1 MQSLTKAGN
10 SLDVRKQQ
18 DLLQAFENAD
28 TIINKNYLRIL
39 TELEVVRLPE
49 ELEKIDII
57 SNSRF
62 MKINKLVYN
71 KNEDSLDKLVTI
83 LNASALAGASIAT
96 IICSKDNKVDY
107 YMGVVNKDTNNDLPT
122 QSDILKGTFEAN
134 FAGSDVESLTNK
146 NFEKL
151 CENIFETEEEENK
164 IVTSVSGIASL
175 RLNENKDVINYIQGL
190 EKLVDSLN
198 GKNYTAVFLA
208 DPVSSEE
215 VQKIKIGYENLYSQL
230 TPFAKSEMSVNESD
244 TLTFTEGE
252 TTGITETINNS
263 ITYTQNH
270 SETDGWNKSESNGK
284 SRNNNYGGIVT
295 GSLSAIGTAGGFILG
310 GPVGA
315 ALGSSIGSTIGSTIG
330 GAIGS
335 TGTSENS
342 TEGTSHNSSDSYG
355 QSKQQGNSS
364 SKSSQNNTSTAEG
377 NTRGRSIQ
385 ISYENRSVKGLLEKI
400 DDQLE
405 RIKQCEDF
413 GTFSFGAYFLSNSAA
428 VNEIAA
434 SSYNALMRGE
444 NSAIESSFINT
455 WNNRRDNR
463 MVGKYLEKLSHPLF
477 KMYLNSDDKYIKV
490 TPASII
496 SGKELAIQMA
506 LPKKSIVGLPVVE
519 SSEFGRNMF
528 MLSDNSE
535 HKKLDIGK
543 IYHMGKCENMP
554 AKLNTNSLA
563 MHTFITGSTGS
574 GKSNAIYNMLDK
586 LDKQDIRFLVIEP
599 AKGEYKN
606 VLGHR
611 KDVNV
616 FGTNPRKTKMLK
628 INPFKFPD
636 EIHILEH
643 IDRLIEIFNVC
654 WPMYAAMPA
663 VLKDAVER
671 AYESSGWDLDSS
683 ENRYDIKLFPT
694 FSDVLVKLTEVIN
707 ESEFSD
713 EVKGNYIGSLVT
725 RVKSLTN
732 GINGRIFTCDEIDNT
747 ILFDSNTIVDLSR
760 IGSVETKSMIMGM
773 LVMRLQEH
781 RMSQGGMN
789 IPLKHVTVLE
799 EAHNILKRTS
809 TEQSAEGSNMIGKSV
824 EMLSNLIAEIRTYG
838 EGFIIADQ
846 APGLLDM
853 SVIRNTN
860 TKIILRLP
868 EESDRELVGKAAG
881 LNEDQIGELAKL
893 ETGVAAVYQNNW
905 IEAVL
910 CKFDRFESEERE
922 FIDKDDAANTDK
934 QLKKA
939 LSIILLANHVGE
951 KIDYDIDNIEKK
963 IINSNIISELKMDI
977 IKTLRTKDLS
987 ELKQVSKIISR
998 FFSKDEAFKKAQRT
1012 ENIEEWNQ
1020 TMLEN
1025 IDPVVQ
1031 ELDRDYINSILQC
1044 ILREKAKQYKEFE
1057 SFYFN
1062 WSDHMRGKVI

>member
-1 MQSLTKAGN
+1 MQSLSKVEN
-10 SLDVRKQQ
+10 SLDVRKKQ

-39 TELEVVRLPE
+39 TELEVVKLHK
-49 ELEKIDII
+49 ELENIDIV

-71 KNEDSLDKLVTI
+71 KNENSLDKLVTI

-96 IICSKDNKVDY
+96 IVCSNGNIVDY
-107 YMGVVNKDTNNDLPT
+107 YMGVINKDTNNDLPT

-151 CENIFETEEEENK
+151 CEDIFETEEEENK

-175 RLNENKDVINYIQGL
+175 RLNDNKDVINYIQGL

-208 DPVSSEE
+208 DPISGEE
-215 VQKIKIGYENLYSQL
+215 VQKIKRGYEDLYSQL
-230 TPFAKSEMSVNESD
+230 TPFAKSEMSVNESES
-244 TLTFTEGE
+244 LTFTEGE

-284 SRNNNYGGIVT
+284 SKNNNYGGIVT
-295 GSLSAIGTAGGFILG
+295 GGLAAIGTAGGFILG

-315 ALGSSIGSTIGSTIG
+315 ALGSSIGSTVGSGIG

-342 TEGTSHNSSDSYG
+342 TEGSSHNSSDSYG
-355 QSKQQGNSS
+355 QSKQQGNST
-364 SKSSQNNTSTAEG
+364 SKSTQNNNSTAEG

-428 VNEIAA
+428 VNKTAA

-496 SGKELAIQMA
+496 SGKELAIQIA

-519 SSEFGRNMF
+519 SSEFGRNIF
-528 MLSDNSE
+528 MLSDNSGE
-535 HKKLDIGK
+535 KKLDIGN
-543 IYHMGKCENMP
+543 IYHMGKCENVP
-554 AKLNTNSLA
+554 VKLNTNSLA

-574 GKSNAIYNMLDK
+574 GKSNTIYNILDNMN
-586 LDKQDIRFLVIEP
+586 KQDIRFLVIEP

-606 VLGHR
+606 ILGHR
-611 KDVNV
+611 KDVHV
-616 FGTNPRKTKMLK
+616 FGTNPKKTKIIK
-628 INPFKFPD
+628 INPFRFPD
-636 EIHILEH
+636 ETLVLEH

-663 VLKDAVER
+663 VLKDAIER
-671 AYESSGWDLDSS
+671 AYESSGWDLDTS
-683 ENRYDIKLFPT
+683 ENRYDKKIFPT
-694 FSDVLVKLTEVIN
+694 FSDVLLKLTEVIN
-707 ESEFSD
+707 ESAFSD

-732 GINGRIFTCDEIDNT
+732 GINSRIFTCDEIDNN

-760 IGSVETKSMIMGM
+760 IGSVETKSMIMAI

-789 IPLKHVTVLE
+789 IPLKHITVLE

-809 TEQSAEGSNMIGKSV
+809 TEQSSESSNMIGKSV

-868 EESDRELVGKAAG
+868 EQSDRELVGKAAG
-881 LNEDQIGELAKL
+881 LNDDQIVELAKL

-910 CKFDRFESEERE
+910 CKFNRFESEEKE
-922 FIDKDDAANTDK
+922 FIDKDDDVNTDK
-934 QLKKA
+934 QIKKVI
-939 LSIILLANHVGE
+939 SMILLANHIGE
-951 KIDYDIDNIEKK
+951 KIDYDIDSIERN
-963 IINSNIISELKMDI
+963 IINSNYISDLKISI

-987 ELKQVSKIISR
+987 ELKQVSRIISKL
-998 FFSKDEAFKKAQRT
+998 FSKDEAFKKAQKT
-1012 ENIEEWNQ
+1012 ENIEKWNE

-1025 IDPVVQ
+1025 IDPLVQ
-1031 ELDRDYINSILQC
+1031 ELDKHYQNTILQC
-1044 ILREKAKQYKEFE
+1044 ILREKAKEYKDVEN
-1057 SFYFN
+1057 FYFK